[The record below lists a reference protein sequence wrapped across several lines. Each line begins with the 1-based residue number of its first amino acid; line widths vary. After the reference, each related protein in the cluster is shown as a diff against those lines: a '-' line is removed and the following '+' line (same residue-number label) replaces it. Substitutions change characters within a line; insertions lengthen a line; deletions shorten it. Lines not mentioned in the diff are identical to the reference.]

1 MEFVWKDDQ
10 YSDDG
15 CSYKYQKMIQKKMNI
30 QKQNKMRKM

>member
-15 CSYKYQKMIQKKMNI
+15 CSYKYQKIIQKN
-30 QKQNKMRKM
+30 NEYSEAE